1 MNLYRYLRAQGD
13 RALAVAFA
21 LAGALVL
28 LLGYLGTRDAV
39 LVEEQLPYLVSGGFV
54 GIFLLALGAVLWLSA
69 DLRDDWRELRGL
81 KQQVA
86 RLADAEERRGR
97 PVPGAEPIAVAPARP
112 AEAAHAR
119 RPYSS
124 QLAAGARSE
133 A

>member
-54 GIFLLALGAVLWLSA
+54 GIFLLAVGAVLWLSA

-97 PVPGAEPIAVAPARP
+97 PVPGTEPLAVASARP
-112 AEAAHAR
+112 DEAAHAR

-124 QLAAGARSE
+124 PLAAGARSE

>member
-13 RALAVAFA
+13 RALAVTFA
-21 LAGALVL
+21 VAGAVVL

-54 GIFLLALGAVLWLSA
+54 GIFLLAVGAVLWLSA

-86 RLADAEERRGR
+86 RLADAQERKG
-97 PVPGAEPIAVAPARP
+97 
-112 AEAAHAR
+112 
-119 RPYSS
+119 
-124 QLAAGARSE
+124 
-133 A
+133 